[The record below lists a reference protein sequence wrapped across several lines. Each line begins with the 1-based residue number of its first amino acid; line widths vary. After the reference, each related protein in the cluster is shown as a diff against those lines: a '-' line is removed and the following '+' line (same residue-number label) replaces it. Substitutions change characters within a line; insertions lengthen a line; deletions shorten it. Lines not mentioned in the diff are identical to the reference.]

1 MTLTKANIIE
11 MLTENLGYSKVR
23 SSEIFETMLEILK
36 DSLEIGDDV
45 LISGFGKFCVKEK
58 SARKGRNPA
67 TGDELMLDQRRVVTF
82 KSSTILRN
90 KVTGK

>member
-23 SSEIFETMLEILK
+23 SSEIFESMLEILK
-36 DSLEIGDDV
+36 DSLEEGDDV